1 MCSISRPFSA
11 RQAKKLAVQTARRV
25 DTKDPT
31 EPCVNREAMPQSVQ
45 KSARNPTRRTGDRAM
60 SWLDPSIGGSASD
73 AHAVIPSRSHATR
86 YSRPRESPSTWHRSC
101 HCLSHTKEKTVN
113 GQ

>member
-45 KSARNPTRRTGDRAM
+45 N
-60 SWLDPSIGGSASD
+60 L
-73 AHAVIPSRSHATR
+73 HATR
-86 YSRPRESPSTWHRSC
+86 HVE
-101 HCLSHTKEKTVN
+101 LAI